1 MGIPQVIQLLS
12 GVALFLFGMGLMG
25 DGLKKVSGNK
35 LEPILYKLSGTPLKG
50 ILLGTGVT
58 AVIQSSSATSVMV
71 VGFVNAGIMKVRQ
84 AIYLILGSILGTS
97 ITGWIICLSYIDAG
111 SGLASLLSTAT
122 LTGIIAVGGTVLRM
136 VSKKQ
141 THQSIADI
149 MMGFA
154 VLMFGMSTMSGSVSA
169 LGKEPW
175 FTDLLTTVSNPV
187 LGILVGVLFAAVL
200 QSASAAVGILQALSV
215 TGAMTFSATLPLLM
229 GVAIGAS
236 VPVLLSALGAN
247 LPGKRTAV
255 SYLVAS
261 SMGVLVFASLFYI
274 GEGIFRFPFVNDIMN
289 PFSTAWVNTI
299 LRLAMLLLLAPFGDV
314 LEKVAELIVPARKVS
329 VEEDPTLRLEER
341 FLAYPALAI
350 EQSRLTVNDMASQSE
365 TAIGVSLSLLSLFTE
380 ANFQRVKALE
390 DAGDH
395 YEDALSAYL
404 VRLTAQTLSE
414 QQSREASIYLQT
426 LSDFERLTD
435 HALNIAQSAQELH
448 DKKLPFS
455 PEAKAELEVLIRA
468 VEEILHLTV
477 HAFTADDRDA
487 IKQVEPLEEVID
499 GLCSEVRMRHVDRL
513 QKGSCTIGQG
523 FVFNDLVSNLERVSD
538 HCSNIAVAR
547 LEMDGA
553 AMDTHEYLNRLK
565 EKRTPEFERF
575 YEGFRQRF
583 ILA

>member
-404 VRLTAQTLSE
+404 VRLTAQPLSE

-583 ILA
+583 TLA

>member
-122 LTGIIAVGGTVLRM
+122 LTGIIAVGGTILRM

-523 FVFNDLVSNLERVSD
+523 FIFNDLVSNLERVSD

-583 ILA
+583 TLA

>member
-12 GVALFLFGMGLMG
+12 GIALFLFGMGLMG

-35 LEPILYKLSGTPLKG
+35 LEPILYQLSGTPLKG

-84 AIYLILGSILGTS
+84 AIYLILGSIMGTS

-111 SGLASLLSTAT
+111 SGLTSLLSTAT
-122 LTGIIAVGGTVLRM
+122 LTGVIAVASTILRM

-141 THQSIADI
+141 SHRSIADI

-175 FTDLLTTVSNPV
+175 FTGLLTTVSNPA

-215 TGAMTFSATLPLLM
+215 TGAMTFSASLPLLM

-247 LPGKRTAV
+247 LAGKRTAV

-261 SMGVLVFASLFYI
+261 TMGVLVCASLFYI
-274 GEGIFRFPFVNDIMN
+274 GEGIFRFPFVEDIMN
-289 PFSTAWVNTI
+289 PFSIASVNTF

-350 EQSRLTVNDMASQSE
+350 EQSRLTITDMATQSE

-380 ANFQRVKALE
+380 ANFDRVKNLE

-404 VRLTAQTLSE
+404 VKLTAQPLSE
-414 QQSREASIYLQT
+414 KQSREASIYLQT

-455 PEAKAELEVLIRA
+455 PEAKAELEVLIQA

-477 HAFTADDRDA
+477 HAFISDDRDA

-499 GLCSEVRMRHVDRL
+499 SLCSEVRVRHVDRL
-513 QKGSCTIGQG
+513 QKGSCTITQG

-565 EKRTPEFERF
+565 EKRTAEFDRYYETFRRRF
-575 YEGFRQRF
+575 T
-583 ILA
+583 LA

>member
-1 MGIPQVIQLLS
+1 MGISQVIQLLS
-12 GVALFLFGMGLMG
+12 GVALFLFGMSLMG

-35 LEPILYKLSGTPLKG
+35 LEPILFKLSGTPLKG

-71 VGFVNAGIMKVRQ
+71 VGFVNAGIMRVRQ

-97 ITGWIICLSYIDAG
+97 ITGWIICLSYIDSG

-122 LTGIIAVGGTVLRM
+122 LTGIIAVASTILRM

-141 THQSIADI
+141 AHHHIADI

-175 FTDLLTTVSNPV
+175 FTGMLSSVANPV
-187 LGILVGVLFAAVL
+187 LGILVGILFSAIL

-215 TGAMTFSATLPLLM
+215 TGAMAFDSALPLLM

-247 LPGKRTAV
+247 LNGKRTAV

-261 SMGVLVFASLFYI
+261 GMGVLVCASLYYI
-274 GEGIFRFPFVNDIMN
+274 GDAIFRFPFTGIIMN
-289 PFSTAWVNTI
+289 PFSIAIVNTI
-299 LRLAMLLLLAPFGDV
+299 LRFAMLLLLAPFGDV
-314 LEKVAELIVPARKVS
+314 LETVSTLVVPQRQVS
-329 VEEDPTLRLEER
+329 VEEDPTLRLESR

-350 EQSRLTVNDMASQSE
+350 EQSRLTISDMARQSE
-365 TAIGVSLSLLSLFTE
+365 TAIHTSLGLLGLYTE
-380 ANFQRVKALE
+380 ANFEKVKALE
-390 DAGDH
+390 DAGDR
-395 YEDALSAYL
+395 YEDALGAYL
-404 VRLTAQTLSE
+404 VQVTAQTLSE
-414 QQSREASIYLQT
+414 QQSKETSIYLQT
-426 LSDFERLTD
+426 LSDFERITD
-435 HALNIAQSAQELH
+435 HALNIAQSAQEIH
-448 DKKLPFS
+448 EKKMSFS
-455 PEAKAELEVLIRA
+455 QEAREELGVAVKAL
-468 VEEILHLTV
+468 EEILRLTV
-477 HAFTADDRDA
+477 HAFVSDDQEA

-499 GLCSEVRMRHVDRL
+499 GLCEEIRRRHVERL
-513 QKGSCTIGQG
+513 QRGDCTIAQG
-523 FVFNDLVSNLERVSD
+523 FVFNDLVANMERVSD

-553 AMDTHEYLNRLK
+553 SMDSHQYLNRLK
-565 EKRTPEFERF
+565 EKRSAEFERLF
-575 YEGFRQRF
+575 DSFQAQFALE
-583 ILA
+583 

>member
-299 LRLAMLLLLAPFGDV
+299 LRLVMLLLLAPFGDV

-404 VRLTAQTLSE
+404 VRLTAQPLSE

-583 ILA
+583 TLA

>member
-12 GVALFLFGMGLMG
+12 GVALFLFGMSLMG

-35 LEPILYKLSGTPLKG
+35 LEPILFKLSGTPLKG

-71 VGFVNAGIMKVRQ
+71 VGFVNAGIMRVRQ

-97 ITGWIICLSYIDAG
+97 ITGWIICLSYIDSG

-122 LTGIIAVGGTVLRM
+122 LTGIIAVASTILRM
-136 VSKKQ
+136 ASKKQ
-141 THQSIADI
+141 AHQHIADI

-175 FTDLLTTVSNPV
+175 FTGLLSSVANPV
-187 LGILVGVLFAAVL
+187 LGILVGILFSAIL

-215 TGAMTFSATLPLLM
+215 TGAMAFDAALPLLM

-247 LPGKRTAV
+247 LDGKRTAV

-261 SMGVLVFASLFYI
+261 GMGVLVCASLYYI
-274 GEGIFRFPFVNDIMN
+274 GDSIFRFPFDELVMN
-289 PFSTAWVNTI
+289 PVSIAVVNTI
-299 LRLAMLLLLAPFGDV
+299 LRFAMLMLLAPFGDV
-314 LEKVAELIVPARKVS
+314 LETVATLVVPQRKVS
-329 VEEDPTLRLEER
+329 VEEDPTLRLESR

-350 EQSRLTVNDMASQSE
+350 EQSRLTISDMARQCE
-365 TAIGVSLSLLSLFTE
+365 TAIRTSLSLVSLYTE
-380 ANFQRVKALE
+380 TNFEKVKALE
-390 DAGDH
+390 DAGDR
-395 YEDALSAYL
+395 YEDALGAYL
-404 VRLTAQTLSE
+404 VRVTAQTLSE
-414 QQSREASIYLQT
+414 QQSRETSIYLQT
-426 LSDFERLTD
+426 LSDFERITD
-435 HALNIAQSAQELH
+435 HALNIAQSAQEIH
-448 DKKLPFS
+448 EKKISFS
-455 PEAKAELEVLIRA
+455 QEAREELGVAVRA
-468 VEEILHLTV
+468 LEEILRLTV
-477 HAFTADDRDA
+477 HAFVSDDQEA

-499 GLCSEVRMRHVDRL
+499 GLCEEIRRRHVERL
-513 QKGSCTIGQG
+513 QRGDCTIGQG
-523 FVFNDLVSNLERVSD
+523 FVFNDLVSNMERVSD

-553 AMDTHEYLNRLK
+553 SMDSHQYLNRIK
-565 EKRTPEFERF
+565 EKRSPEFERIF
-575 YEGFRQRF
+575 DTFQEQFA
-583 ILA
+583 LD

>member
-299 LRLAMLLLLAPFGDV
+299 LRLVMLLLLAPFGDV

-380 ANFQRVKALE
+380 ANFQRVKAQE

-404 VRLTAQTLSE
+404 VRLTAQPLSE

-583 ILA
+583 TLA

>member
-1 MGIPQVIQLLS
+1 MGIPQIIQLLS

-289 PFSTAWVNTI
+289 PFSTAWVNTV
-299 LRLAMLLLLAPFGDV
+299 LRLVMLLLLAPFGDV

-404 VRLTAQTLSE
+404 VRLTAQPLTE

-523 FVFNDLVSNLERVSD
+523 FIFNDLVSNLERVSD

-583 ILA
+583 TLA